1 MTHCFGVGAERRQ
14 LDDLAALV
22 RLGAA
27 RHGAA
32 GAEEELVLRAG
43 GRRARR
49 DQAVPRR
56 AAGSVSAVGLLQRA
70 LSRVGARART
80 GQLASRGGRCGVIS
94 RRRDDNV
101 RAAAAADVVVVWR
114 LLDERLEETVRV
126 RRLVRRAS
134 RHIRRCRRST
144 CS

>member
-1 MTHCFGVGAERRQ
+1 M
-14 LDDLAALV
+14 
-22 RLGAA
+22 
-27 RHGAA
+27 
-32 GAEEELVLRAG
+32 LRAG

-49 DQAVPRR
+49 DQAVTRR
-56 AAGSVSAVGLLQRA
+56 AAGSVSGVGVLQRA

-80 GQLASRGGRCGVIS
+80 GQLAGRGGRCGVVS

-101 RAAAAADVVVVWR
+101 CAAAADVVVVWR

-126 RRLVRRAS
+126 RRLVRRA
-134 RHIRRCRRST
+134 RRRIRRCRRST